1 MNKYV
6 EKVINEVKIKNSNE
20 PEFIQ
25 TVEEVLS
32 SLSPVIDEHPEYEKV
47 ALLERMVEPERV
59 IEFRVPWEDDNGQV
73 HVNRGYRVQ
82 FNGAIG
88 PYKGGLRLAPNV
100 NLSIMKFLGF
110 EQTFKNSLTTLPIGG
125 AKGGSNFNPKGKSD
139 REIMRFCQS
148 FMGEL
153 FRHIGADTDVP
164 AGDIGVGGR
173 EIGYLFGAWRKLT
186 GRYENGALTGKA
198 MPFGG
203 SLLRPEA
210 TGYGAVYY
218 LESVLE
224 HEKDTIKGK
233 KVALSGYGN
242 VTWGVAKKLA
252 ECGAKAVTI
261 SGTEGYVYDKDG
273 VITDDKL
280 DYLLEMRATGKKIK
294 SYAEK
299 FGLEFH
305 EGKKPWEVK
314 DVDIIM
320 PCATQ
325 NEVDINEAKK
335 IVANG
340 IKYYIEVS
348 NMPTTNEAL
357 KYFIEQKNIILAPS
371 KAVNAGGVSVSALEM
386 SQNSERLFWTAKE
399 VDDKLFAIMKSI
411 HDNSKNAAEEY
422 GLGYNL
428 IAGANIVGFK
438 KVADSMMMQGIT
450 W

>member
-6 EKVINEVKIKNSNE
+6 EKVINEVKNKNQNE

-100 NLSIMKFLGF
+100 NLSIIKFLGF

-125 AKGGSNFNPKGKSD
+125 AKGGSDFNPKGKSD

-153 FRHIGADTDVP
+153 FRHIGADLDVP

-173 EIGYLFGAWRKLT
+173 EIGYLFGAFRKLT
-186 GRYENGALTGKA
+186 GRYENGALTGKG

-218 LESVLE
+218 LEQVLN
-224 HEKDTIKGK
+224 HENDTLKGK
-233 KVALSGYGN
+233 KVALTGYGN

-252 ECGAKAVTI
+252 QLGAKAVTI

-273 VITDDKL
+273 VITDEKL
-280 DYLLEMRATGKKIK
+280 DFLLEMRATGKKIK

-299 FGLEFH
+299 FDLEFF
-305 EGKKPWEVK
+305 EGKKPFGVK

-325 NEVDINEAKK
+325 NEVGINEAKE
-335 IVANG
+335 IVSNG

-348 NMPTTNEAL
+348 NMSTTNEAIN
-357 KYFIEQKNIILAPS
+357 YFMEQKNIIVAPS

-386 SQNSERLFWTAKE
+386 SQNSERLFWTEEE
-399 VDDKLFAIMKSI
+399 VDTKLHQIMKSI
-411 HDNSKNAAEEY
+411 HDNSKSASEKY

-428 IAGANIVGFK
+428 IAGANIVGFQ
-438 KVADSMMMQGIT
+438 KVADSMMMQGIA